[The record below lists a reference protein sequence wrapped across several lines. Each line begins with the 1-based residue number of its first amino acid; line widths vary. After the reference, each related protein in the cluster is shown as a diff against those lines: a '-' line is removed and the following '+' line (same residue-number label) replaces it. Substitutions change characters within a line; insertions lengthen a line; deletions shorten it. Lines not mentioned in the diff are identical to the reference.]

1 MSSEHERPHGGA
13 RPPGHD
19 AEHWDARYA
28 ESTRLWSAAPNAT
41 VAELV
46 TPLRPGRALDVGT
59 GEGRHAVWLASR
71 GWDVTAVDFSAVGV
85 DKGRREADVRGIAVD
100 WVVADAREWSP
111 PEGAAYDL
119 VLVAYLHLEGDVLSR
134 TRGWLA
140 PGGRLVVL
148 GHARRNLTDGVGGPQ
163 DPRLLHTDEQLRAAA
178 EDLTVERLGEVLRPT
193 PDGEAIDIALVARR
207 D

>member
-1 MSSEHERPHGGA
+1 MA
-13 RPPGHD
+13 
-19 AEHWDARYA
+19 
-28 ESTRLWSAAPNAT
+28 
-41 VAELV
+41 
-46 TPLRPGRALDVGT
+46 
-59 GEGRHAVWLASR
+59 
-71 GWDVTAVDFSAVGV
+71 
-85 DKGRREADVRGIAVD
+85 IAVD